1 MVECVSW
8 SHEYMTAGNKPSY
21 IDDAQAKNISI
32 MIDKII
38 QLAYFINRKEKK

>member
-1 MVECVSW
+1 MA
-8 SHEYMTAGNKPSY
+8 AGNKPSH
-21 IDDAQAKNISI
+21 IDDAEGINISI